1 LKGVGRAYGNSFFKV
16 INVMNKRKCQKKMYS
31 IVSHH
36 NLNESIITTC
46 IAKLQNIDMKICF
59 MMILAYNLIHPLKNS
74 YPPSAKGK
82 SQLYT
87 SQANFKNRM
96 SLKYLQAG

>member
-1 LKGVGRAYGNSFFKV
+1 
-16 INVMNKRKCQKKMYS
+16 MYS